1 MVRWYDGLYGGL
13 SAGAI
18 VVAFFAATAA
28 LFSSE
33 TTLGGFFAEVAS
45 GVLRGPTSLASPWAF
60 AFGVGLYA
68 LGSVFFGLV
77 YVLSVARLRLVALA
91 PVSVVSG
98 LLYGFLTWLLIT
110 DVLVP
115 ELNVVTT
122 LALWEGCLGGLIF
135 GLVVS
140 EYTSTFRRL
149 RAPAPVYGDDD
160 VVDA

>member
-18 VVAFFAATAA
+18 VAAFFAAAAA
-28 LFSSE
+28 LFSSD
-33 TTLGGFFAEVAS
+33 TTLAGFFAEVAS
-45 GVLRGPTSLASPWAF
+45 GVLKNPATLTSPWAV
-60 AFGVGLYA
+60 ALGVGLYA
-68 LGSVFFGLV
+68 LGSVFFGLL
-77 YVLSVARLRLVALA
+77 YVLCVARQRVVALA
-91 PVSVVSG
+91 PVSVLSG
-98 LLYGFLTWLLIT
+98 LLYGFLTWLFIT

-115 ELNVVTT
+115 ELNVVTS
-122 LALWEGCLGGLIF
+122 LALGEGCLGGLIF

-149 RAPAPVYGDDD
+149 RTPPPVYGDDD